1 MKRNPLTGQKPVFL
15 AMQKHPG
22 IVFTAE
28 SLAEEMNLNGSSV
41 SSINRAMVSLCQKE
55 QIDRV
60 GQGRYLYR
68 KMPAK
73 AVPAK
78 VETTVA
84 GNVYESIGLRKSTG
98 NVIVKDVDN
107 NLYELHEL

>member
-1 MKRNPLTGQKPVFL
+1 MKRNPLAGQKPVFL
-15 AMQKHPG
+15 TMQKHPG

-28 SLAEEMNLNGSSV
+28 TLAEEMNLDGNSV
-41 SSINRAMVSLCQKE
+41 NSIGRAMVSLCAKG

-73 AVPAK
+73 AVPVK
-78 VETTVA
+78 ETVA